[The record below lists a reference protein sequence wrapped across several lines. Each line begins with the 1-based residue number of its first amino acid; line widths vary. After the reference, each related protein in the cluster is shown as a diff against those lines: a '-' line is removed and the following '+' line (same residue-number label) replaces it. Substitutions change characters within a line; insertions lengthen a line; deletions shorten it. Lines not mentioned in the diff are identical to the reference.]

1 MDKFETVW
9 KKIDAVLFQL
19 LRHICALILGAL
31 VAVVFFIFFGRYV
44 MHHSPMWGEPFSLL
58 CLVWLSLLGSVLVV
72 RKNEHLAVTMFDE
85 KLGEKGVF
93 LTDIL
98 ASVCVFAFSIFLI
111 VYGIKLA
118 QQGAGNNM
126 AGINVPY
133 SFMYSALPVTGVL
146 NIFAV
151 LGHWVERR
159 KSKCLLQRSQPSCCW
174 ACSWCW
180 FSSVCP
186 WYMPLVWLLC
196 WISSIWASTPCRWL

>member
-9 KKIDAVLFQL
+9 KKMDAVLFQF

-151 LGHWVERR
+151 LGHWVMGR
-159 KSKCLLQRSQPSCCW
+159 KEKK
-174 ACSWCW
+174 
-180 FSSVCP
+180 
-186 WYMPLVWLLC
+186 
-196 WISSIWASTPCRWL
+196 

>member
-1 MDKFETVW
+1 MDKFRAVW
-9 KKIDAVLFQL
+9 EKVDAVLFQL
-19 LRHICALILGAL
+19 LRHVCAVILGAL

-85 KLGEKGVF
+85 KLGKTGVF
-93 LTDIL
+93 ITDIL
-98 ASVCVFAFSIFLI
+98 SAVCVVGFSIFLI

-118 QQGAGNNM
+118 QQGASNNM

-151 LGHWVERR
+151 LGHWVLGR
-159 KSKCLLQRSQPSCCW
+159 KEKK
-174 ACSWCW
+174 
-180 FSSVCP
+180 
-186 WYMPLVWLLC
+186 
-196 WISSIWASTPCRWL
+196 